1 MGALQLPATHH
12 HHTYS
17 QILEIPITALWKC
30 TVLDGI
36 A

>member
-1 MGALQLPATHH
+1 MAALLAASEAHD
-12 HHTYS
+12 HTYS
-17 QILEIPITALWKC
+17 QILEIPITVLWKC